1 MATIQLNTIG
11 KKFGTHWLF
20 RNINFE
26 ITSGEKIAVTGSNGS
41 GKSTLLQ
48 LISGHMRPSEG
59 ELTISSN
66 GSKIPTEKWYEQLS
80 WCAPY
85 IDIIEEF
92 SPTEFLN
99 FYREHKSFLNGIS
112 TKEIIDL
119 CMLKESAL
127 QPINQFSSGMKQRLK
142 LATAILTDAPIL
154 LLDEPLS
161 NLDERGNQFYKE
173 LITSYAGNKTI
184 IVCSNEYEK
193 EFFFCSRKIR
203 IEDYK

>member
-1 MATIQLNTIG
+1 MATIQLNKIG

-20 RNINFE
+20 RNINFG
-26 ITSGEKIAVTGSNGS
+26 ISSGEKIAVTGSNGS

-59 ELTISSN
+59 EINIAIKDT
-66 GSKIPTEKWYEQLS
+66 KIPTEKWYEQLS

-99 FYREHKSFLNGIS
+99 FYREHKSFLNAV
-112 TKEIIDL
+112 TTNQIIDL
-119 CMLKESAL
+119 CMLKESAH

-142 LATAILTDAPIL
+142 LATAILTDAPVL

-161 NLDERGNQFYKE
+161 NLDEKGNQFYKD
-173 LITSYAGNKTI
+173 LITTYANNKTI

-193 EFFFCSRKIR
+193 EFFFCTRKIK